1 MLTESPSSHLVLAGL
16 GLQPIPL
23 QHMPLLLV
31 SLITCCH
38 LPQLEWKLLEG
49 REPSQLPN
57 SDRKQIL
64 QQLFVQ

>member
-1 MLTESPSSHLVLAGL
+1 MLTKSPSSHLVLAGL

-23 QHMPLLLV
+23 QCTPCLHIR
-31 SLITCCH
+31 LITCCH
-38 LPQLEWKLLEG
+38 LPQLEWKLHEV
-49 REPSQLPN
+49 REPSQLPI